1 MNEISRSISP
11 ERSQSPV
18 VVLLVLMATPT
29 ACLVFWQ
36 SNFSWDKSVFWISE
50 ALLFISAI
58 NNSIKYFFIDCC
70 IQTVRLFIQ

>member
-1 MNEISRSISP
+1 MKEISRSISP

-36 SNFSWDKSVFWISE
+36 SNFSWDKSVFCRMVSG
-50 ALLFISAI
+50 ALLFI
-58 NNSIKYFFIDCC
+58 NTFFIDCC
-70 IQTVRLFIQ
+70 IQAVRLFIQ